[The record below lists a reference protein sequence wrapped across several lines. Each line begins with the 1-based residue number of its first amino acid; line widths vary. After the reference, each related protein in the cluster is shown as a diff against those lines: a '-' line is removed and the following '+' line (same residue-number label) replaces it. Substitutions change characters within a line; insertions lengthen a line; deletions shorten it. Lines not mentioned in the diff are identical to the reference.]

1 MPTGAPPSRSPL
13 RRPATW
19 LPLLVAAALV
29 AGVLIGM
36 QLAAGETAVDET
48 GELPPANGQ
57 GKLEE
62 LIRYVEAKYVDEVD
76 REALVQKTIDH
87 LLGQLDPHSNY
98 ISREDLL
105 EVNEQLDG
113 SFVGIGIEY
122 MIVDDTIVVVA
133 PLADGPS
140 ANQGILAGDQIVTI
154 NDTLVAGVDIS
165 SPEIVGLLR
174 GEKGT
179 QVDIGV
185 LRRGLAEAQ
194 DYTITRDEIPNRS
207 VDVAYM
213 LDDETG
219 YVKLN
224 RFSAT
229 TYDEFMNALKVMIEE
244 EGMEDLVIDLRHN
257 PGGYLQEA
265 TKILSQ
271 LFPEKG
277 RTLVYTE
284 GRAVGRHDYDTNGKP
299 LFDIDE
305 VAVLIDEGSASASEI
320 VAGAVQDYDRGVIIG
335 RRSFGK
341 GLVQEQYRLKDG
353 SALRLTV
360 ARYYT
365 PSNRSIQRPYD
376 DAAGYREDAGERL
389 SSGELVSAD
398 SIRVLDSTE
407 YYTAGNRVVYG
418 GGGIT
423 PDVFVPLD
431 TAQLDPLF
439 LALRRRLPEYA
450 YRYAAAE
457 ADRYAELSLDA
468 FAATRLPDAAYTDFL
483 DFARTDGVRWTE
495 AELRPLRADLQRYLK
510 ARIARQFY
518 GEEGFYTIFNQQDE
532 AVLRA
537 LEKLGGSSSTLRAE
551 R

>member
-1 MPTGAPPSRSPL
+1 MPNGAFRDPSPARH
-13 RRPATW
+13 PATW
-19 LPLLVAAALV
+19 MPLLLALALIV
-29 AGVLIGM
+29 GVLVGM
-36 QLAAGETAVDET
+36 QLAGGSALASPT
-48 GELPPANGQ
+48 GELPADAGQ

-76 REALVQKTIDH
+76 RDELVQATIDH
-87 LLGQLDPHSNY
+87 LLSQLDPHSNY

-105 EVNEQLDG
+105 AVNEQLDG

-122 MIVDDTIVVVA
+122 MLVDDTIVVVA

-140 ANQGILAGDQIVTI
+140 ADRGILAGDRIVTI
-154 NDTLVAGVDIS
+154 NDTIVAGVDIS
-165 SPEIVGLLR
+165 SADIIRLLR

-179 QVDIGV
+179 RVDLGI
-185 LRRGLAEAQ
+185 LRSGLAEAR

-213 LDDETG
+213 LDERTG

-224 RFSAT
+224 GFSAT
-229 TYDEFMNALKVMIEE
+229 TYDEFMNALKPMIEQ
-244 EGMEDLVIDLRHN
+244 EGMQDLVIDLRHN

-265 TKILSQ
+265 TRILSQ

-284 GRAVGRHDYDTNGKP
+284 GRAVGRHDYDTNGRP
-299 LFDIDE
+299 LFDIDK

-320 VAGAVQDYDRGVIIG
+320 LAGAVQDYDRGIIIG

-365 PSNRSIQRPYD
+365 PSNRSIQRPYI
-376 DAAGYREDAGERL
+376 DAEDYSEEGAGRF
-389 SSGELVSAD
+389 SSGELISAD
-398 SIRVLDSTE
+398 SIRIVDSTE
-407 YYTAGNRVVYG
+407 YYTANNRVVYG
-418 GGGIT
+418 GGGII

-431 TAQLDPLF
+431 TTQLDPLF
-439 LALRRRLPEYA
+439 IALRRQLPEFA
-450 YRYAAAE
+450 LRYTADNAE
-457 ADRYAELSLDA
+457 RFAELTLPSFVA
-468 FAATRLPDAAYTDFL
+468 SRLPDHVFADFL
-483 DFARTDGVRWTE
+483 AFARADGVQFDE
-495 AELRPLRADLQRYLK
+495 AELRPLRADLQRYLR
-510 ARIARQFY
+510 ARIARQLF
-518 GEEGFYTIFNQQDE
+518 GEEGFYTVFNTRDE
-532 AVLRA
+532 AVQRA
-537 LEKLGGSSSTLRAE
+537 LEELGSSRSTLRAE

>member
-1 MPTGAPPSRSPL
+1 MPNGAFRDPTPS

-19 LPLLVAAALV
+19 MPLLLAVALIMGILV
-29 AGVLIGM
+29 GM
-36 QLAAGETAVDET
+36 QLAGSNALAAPVS
-48 GELPPANGQ
+48 ELPATNGQ
-57 GKLEE
+57 GKIEE

-105 EVNEQLDG
+105 AVNEQLDG

-122 MIVDDTIVVVA
+122 MVVEDTIVVVA

-140 ANQGILAGDQIVTI
+140 ALQGILAGDRIVTI
-154 NDTLVAGVDIS
+154 NDTLVAGVDVS
-165 SPEIVGLLR
+165 SADIIGLLR

-179 QVDIGV
+179 QVDLGI
-185 LRRGLAEAQ
+185 LRSGGEVQ
-194 DYTITRDEIPNRS
+194 SYTITRDEIPNRS
-207 VDVAYM
+207 VDVHYM

-219 YVKLN
+219 YIKLN

-229 TYDEFMNALKVMIEE
+229 TYDEFMNALKEMIEE
-244 EGMEDLVIDLRHN
+244 EGMDDLVIDLRHN

-265 TKILSQ
+265 TRILSQ

-284 GRAVGRHDYDTNGKP
+284 GRAVGRHDYDTNGRP

-320 VAGAVQDYDRGVIIG
+320 LAGAVQDYDRGVIIG

-341 GLVQEQYRLKDG
+341 GLVQEQYRLRDG

-365 PSNRSIQRPYD
+365 PSNRSIQRPYTN
-376 DAAGYREDAGERL
+376 AEDYSEEGASRY
-389 SSGELVSAD
+389 SNGELLSAD
-398 SIRVLDSTE
+398 SIRITDSTE
-407 YYTAGNRVVYG
+407 YYTADNRVVYG
-418 GGGIT
+418 GGGII

-450 YRYAAAE
+450 FRYATDNAE
-457 ADRYAELSLDA
+457 RLSDLPLEA
-468 FAATRLPDAAYTDFL
+468 FATSRLADSVFEDFL
-483 DFARTDGVRWTE
+483 TFARNDGLSWTP

-518 GEEGFYTIFNQQDE
+518 GEEGFYRIFNEQDE
-532 AVLRA
+532 AVQRA
-537 LEKLGGSSSTLRAE
+537 LEKLGGSSTLRAE